1 MPAELGR
8 HPIVLGLW
16 KGDLTLK
23 RAIVSAMGRM
33 QRDGELAT
41 IMARYIPD
49 DTVVQ
54 DGVQPLRHRQMPIDT
69 GKRGDACQKCPMG
82 TP

>member
-1 MPAELGR
+1 MPAKLGR
-8 HPIVLGLW
+8 YPIVLGLW

-33 QRDGELAT
+33 QRNGELAT

-54 DGVQPLRHRQMPIDT
+54 DDVHG
-69 GKRGDACQKCPMG
+69 
-82 TP
+82 